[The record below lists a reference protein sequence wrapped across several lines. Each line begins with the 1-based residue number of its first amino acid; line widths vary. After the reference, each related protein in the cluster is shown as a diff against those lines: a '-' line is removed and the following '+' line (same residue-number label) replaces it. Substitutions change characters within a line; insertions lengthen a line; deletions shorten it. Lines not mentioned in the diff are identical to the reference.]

1 MVPDHWIMQQD
12 MTNLH
17 SLTVD
22 RPSDIH
28 GASNYVVPILG
39 SDGKPAAYVWLLDS
53 SDDHCLGKTG
63 WGCVYPDQVKWFRD
77 TAKRLKEEDG
87 RVVPGI
93 MFHHIPLDEVNTA
106 WNNLSIEINGS
117 RGEPVCCAS
126 VNTGLFDAILEAGN
140 IWGVFHGHDH
150 NNDFVALYKGVHLGF
165 GRKSGYGGYG
175 GDVASQRGSRI
186 FELRQGADGTVSW
199 ETWIREE
206 AGARVEQQKLSF
218 RLPGPAAC
226 CGTIELNQ
234 EYISGLFERRL
245 EEGSSSLEEDRRA
258 CRAQDDAGAC
268 RRAAGQEQA
277 ISV

>member
-1 MVPDHWIMQQD
+1 
-12 MTNLH
+12 
-17 SLTVD
+17 
-22 RPSDIH
+22 
-28 GASNYVVPILG
+28 
-39 SDGKPAAYVWLLDS
+39 
-53 SDDHCLGKTG
+53 
-63 WGCVYPDQVKWFRD
+63 
-77 TAKRLKEEDG
+77 
-87 RVVPGI
+87 
-93 MFHHIPLDEVNTA
+93 
-106 WNNLSIEINGS
+106 
-117 RGEPVCCAS
+117 
-126 VNTGLFDAILEAGN
+126 
-140 IWGVFHGHDH
+140 
-150 NNDFVALYKGVHLGF
+150 
-165 GRKSGYGGYG
+165 
-175 GDVASQRGSRI
+175 
-186 FELRQGADGTVSW
+186 ADGTVSW